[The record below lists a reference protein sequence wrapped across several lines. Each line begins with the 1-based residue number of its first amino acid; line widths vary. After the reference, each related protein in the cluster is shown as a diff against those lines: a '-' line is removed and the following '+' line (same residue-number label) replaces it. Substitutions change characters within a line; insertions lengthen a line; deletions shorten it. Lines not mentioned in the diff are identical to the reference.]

1 MSSSML
7 EQAVIDAQALK
18 EAAIKNAEQEVLE
31 KYSGEIKEAVNALLE
46 QEMEPLA
53 EPMADPMADPMA
65 EPIGEATPTDEDQN
79 GFLTDIPLKATDG
92 IEISERDAGDEIEL
106 DLDALVKTLAEEE
119 PNLETPAV
127 EEAPMSD
134 ATLSPDAE
142 QVMYEAVEKE
152 LIDLLSEKAKPDFLD
167 LDKDGDTKEP
177 MEKAAKEKDE
187 TNEAVEANDV
197 SEELEIDEDIV
208 KAAIEEILKVDME
221 VVPRGSNGTT
231 HPTKAEQIH
240 AVEVAA
246 AADEDTEM
254 KEENAEFEKAVK
266 KIAKLEEQVKS
277 LKSEK
282 NRLLTEQKE
291 LKSIAV
297 QISEKLTEINTTNAK
312 LVYKNRV
319 LESTSL
325 NERQKS
331 KLVEA
336 VSKANSTEEAKVIFE
351 TLQQSLSS
359 AEQQAPKNLSEA
371 VSKNSQLVL
380 KSNKKETQVSN
391 SAAERMKR
399 LAGIIK

>member
-1 MSSSML
+1 ML

-31 KYSGEIKEAVNALLE
+31 KYAGEIKEAVNALLE
-46 QEMEPLA
+46 QE
-53 EPMADPMADPMA
+53 ADPMAADPMA
-65 EPIGEATPTDEDQN
+65 EAPVAGETGEDPN
-79 GFLTDIPLKATDG
+79 AFLADVPLKAMDG
-92 IEISERDAGDEIEL
+92 VEISESDAGDEIDL

-119 PNLETPAV
+119 PAAEMA
-127 EEAPMSD
+127 APDLTADPMM
-134 ATLSPDAE
+134 AQEPVADAE
-142 QVMYEAVEKE
+142 QIMYEAVEKE
-152 LIDLLSEKAKPDFLD
+152 LAALLSEEAKPDYID
-167 LDKDGDTKEP
+167 LDKDGDKEES
-177 MEKAAKEKDE
+177 MKKTAQDKKDAEKGKKEEDEEDKEKKVDE
-187 TNEAVEANDV
+187 D
-197 SEELEIDEDIV
+197 LEIDEDLV
-208 KAAIEEILKVDME
+208 RAAIEEILKVDME

-254 KEENAEFEKAVK
+254 KEENAEFDKAVK

-282 NRLLTEQKE
+282 NRLLAEQKE

-312 LVYKNRV
+312 LVYKNRI
-319 LESTSL
+319 LESSSL
-325 NERQKS
+325 NERQKT

-351 TLQQSLSS
+351 TLQESLSS
-359 AEQQAPKNLSEA
+359 TEQKAPKNLSEA

-380 KSNKKETQVSN
+380 KSNKKESQVSN

-399 LAGIIK
+399 LAGII

>member
-18 EAAIKNAEQEVLE
+18 EAAVKNAEQEVLE
-31 KYSGEIKEAVNALLE
+31 KYAGEIKEAVNALLE
-46 QEMEPLA
+46 QE
-53 EPMADPMADPMA
+53 ADPTAVDPMLA
-65 EPIGEATPTDEDQN
+65 APMTEEGEDPNA
-79 GFLTDIPLKATDG
+79 FLADVPLKAMDG
-92 IEISERDAGDEIEL
+92 VEVSESDAGDEIDL

-119 PNLETPAV
+119 PATEMVAQDLAVDPALTQEPV
-127 EEAPMSD
+127 A
-134 ATLSPDAE
+134 DAE

-152 LIDLLSEKAKPDFLD
+152 LAALLDEEAKPDYID
-167 LDKDGDTKEP
+167 LDKDGDKEES
-177 MEKAAKEKDE
+177 MKKAAQDKKDAEEGKKEEEDKENKVD
-187 TNEAVEANDV
+187 
-197 SEELEIDEDIV
+197 EELEIDEDLV

-254 KEENAEFEKAVK
+254 KEDNAEFDKAVK

-282 NRLLTEQKE
+282 NRLLAEQKE

-312 LVYKNRV
+312 LVYKNRI
-319 LESTSL
+319 LESSSL
-325 NERQKS
+325 NERQKT

-351 TLQQSLSS
+351 TLQESLSS
-359 AEQQAPKNLSEA
+359 TEQKAPKNLSEA

-380 KSNKKETQVSN
+380 KSNKKESQVSN

-399 LAGIIK
+399 LAGII